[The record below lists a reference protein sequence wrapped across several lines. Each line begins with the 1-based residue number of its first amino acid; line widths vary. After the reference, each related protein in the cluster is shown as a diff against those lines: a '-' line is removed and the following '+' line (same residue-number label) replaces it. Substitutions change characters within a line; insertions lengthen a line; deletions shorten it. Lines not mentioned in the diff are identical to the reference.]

1 MPKYTVS
8 GVDEETGMQTSMV
21 LEAPSQEEAVRVGIS
36 RGIRPV
42 RSDAQLPAS
51 HADIARL
58 VEEIQELRRDVQRSD
73 AWFLNDLAARQRLG
87 SVIAGGIVKG
97 LLLWI
102 LLPFVCLVF
111 VATVCYSAAGWLWLS
126 HR

>member
-1 MPKYTVS
+1 MAKYTVS
-8 GVDEETGMQTSMV
+8 GVDEDTGLQTSMV

-58 VEEIQELRRDVQRSD
+58 VEEIQGLRKDAVAISERESANQLLLRTHIQHGRLASAVAGGVFMGLVLFCVFAWVLSLFVELRLQ
-73 AWFLNDLAARQRLG
+73 
-87 SVIAGGIVKG
+87 
-97 LLLWI
+97 
-102 LLPFVCLVF
+102 
-111 VATVCYSAAGWLWLS
+111 
-126 HR
+126 